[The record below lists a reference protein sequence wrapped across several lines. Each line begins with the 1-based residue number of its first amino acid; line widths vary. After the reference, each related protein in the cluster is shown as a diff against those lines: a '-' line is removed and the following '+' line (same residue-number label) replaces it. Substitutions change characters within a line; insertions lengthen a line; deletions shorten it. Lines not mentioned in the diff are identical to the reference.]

1 MIQLAQINI
10 NYFYQQIKQ
19 NCANYL
25 YINKLSKILL
35 SRCIK
40 QNQLSNELRPLE
52 FNVNFSDELLSLS
65 FKWASAFTIKAS
77 LPDSLWLVA
86 SFTS

>member
-40 QNQLSNELRPLE
+40 QNQLSNEFRSLGFGLRAYTALG
-52 FNVNFSDELLSLS
+52 L
-65 FKWASAFTIKAS
+65 WGGSAVAGDVVKVRED
-77 LPDSLWLVA
+77 PWL
-86 SFTS
+86 

>member
-52 FNVNFSDELLSLS
+52 FGLR
-65 FKWASAFTIKAS
+65 ASVALGLRGGSA
-77 LPDSLWLVA
+77 VA
-86 SFTS
+86 SEVVVAREAPGL